1 MLEASDVRGT
11 TGHHNE
17 TIGNVTS
24 PRLRLLAAVLLMS
37 GCAVSAGIQVP
48 PDLPNTTVEQFLTLR
63 WTLVREDGRVRAVGT
78 AQSSMGGIEWDATL
92 ELLSFD
98 AQGLVVNQNSAFVR
112 AGFGAGPTAFEV
124 PLATRGGEATF
135 RLHVVSARQYER
147 PFR

>member
-1 MLEASDVRGT
+1 MLLV
-11 TGHHNE
+11 
-17 TIGNVTS
+17 
-24 PRLRLLAAVLLMS
+24 S

-48 PDLPNTTVEQFLTLR
+48 PELPNTTVDQFLTLR
-63 WTLVREDGRVRAVGT
+63 WALVRGDGRVRAVGT

-112 AGFGAGPTAFEV
+112 SGFGAGPTAFEV
-124 PLATRGGEATF
+124 PLVTRGGEAAF
-135 RLHVVSARQYER
+135 RLHVRSARQYER